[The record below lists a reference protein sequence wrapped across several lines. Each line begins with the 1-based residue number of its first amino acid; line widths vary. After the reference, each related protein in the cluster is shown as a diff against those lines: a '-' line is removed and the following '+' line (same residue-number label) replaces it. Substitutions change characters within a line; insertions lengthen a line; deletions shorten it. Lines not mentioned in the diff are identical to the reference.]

1 MSKKNLKKVL
11 NAVLATSM
19 VIPTITSPIHVFAE
33 GTTNPT
39 LDEATQ
45 NSSADSSKEQ
55 AQSETPM
62 NTNLALNKKV
72 KASAEYSSMP
82 AKNLTDQFGKFSL
95 KSQ

>member
-55 AQSETPM
+55 SPEKP
-62 NTNLALNKKV
+62 
-72 KASAEYSSMP
+72 SGIIFI
-82 AKNLTDQFGKFSL
+82 QFS
-95 KSQ
+95 